1 MTDRTAARPL
11 SPLEQRI
18 LVKLLSAE
26 FPGAQEL
33 RSQLPQTRVTRPW
46 ASESPSVDLDV
57 LLGVPEAAIEDGI
70 IPATGTVTDD
80 SGELFG
86 ELLVWVGA
94 GRLSALEFS
103 WYGDTAPTELP
114 DPGLVT
120 VTVT

>member
-1 MTDRTAARPL
+1 MTDRPTTRPL
-11 SPLEQRI
+11 SSVEQRI
-18 LVKLLSAE
+18 LVTLLSAE

-33 RSQLPQTRVTRPW
+33 RNQLAQTRVTRPW
-46 ASESPSVDLDV
+46 GSESPSVDLDV
-57 LLGVPEAAIEDGI
+57 PPGVPEAAIEDGI

-86 ELLVWVGA
+86 ELLVWVSE

-120 VTVT
+120 VTVR

>member
-1 MTDRTAARPL
+1 MTDRPTTRPL
-11 SPLEQRI
+11 SPLEQRV

-33 RSQLPQTRVTRPW
+33 RNQLAQTRVTRPW
-46 ASESPSVDLDV
+46 GRESPSVDLDV
-57 LLGVPEAAIEDGI
+57 PPGVPEAAIEDGV

-86 ELLVWVGA
+86 ELLVWVSD

-120 VTVT
+120 VTVR